1 MRLRRTTEAHCRFA
15 QMAPQQPSRR
25 TSLLWRRRSSA
36 SLPIVQRLWHDTRRE
51 AHDEKRPESV
61 PAICGR
67 FARSRGVRAVGVVG
81 GAQLTALSALLRHP
95 DPLMTAAFAA
105 DTAGHIRDVSSVLEV
120 VPPGCRQG
128 GIKRCRPLVVSF
140 GQSPY
145 LVTCQ
150 SKLLKCRPEW
160 LNGVDR
166 IEELLAQLD
175 G

>member
-1 MRLRRTTEAHCRFA
+1 M
-15 QMAPQQPSRR
+15 PSPS
-25 TSLLWRRRSSA
+25 TQRRRPSA
-36 SLPIVQRLWHDTRRE
+36 SSLPPPNHRNSDTVNRYAVRNS
-51 AHDEKRPESV
+51 AV
-61 PAICGR
+61 P
-67 FARSRGVRAVGVVG
+67 
-81 GAQLTALSALLRHP
+81 RHP
-95 DPLMTAAFAA
+95 HALMLPALAAN
-105 DTAGHIRDVSSVLEV
+105 TSRHIGGISSVLEV

-145 LVTCQ
+145 LVRCQ